1 MAKKDTAT
9 IEPEINEK
17 PETTEKPEIAP
28 PDMVTMEN
36 VGACLIKFDGKKVL
50 PGETFEIEESQVDRF
65 RHDIFKGRVEFH
77 DDIRRTRDYISAVKA
92 KAKTIVQPT
101 SAE

>member
-17 PETTEKPEIAP
+17 PETSQPETAK

-77 DDIRRTRDYISAVKA
+77 DDIRRTRDYIAAVKS